1 MQYKVPRHV
10 DYKAKIVGPATF
22 SQLLYIG
29 AAGLVVLF
37 LYFIMGGSPF
47 FLPIAII
54 LGAGGVSLAFLQ
66 VAGQPLPEYVRKMI
80 LFSISSREYIWEK
93 KIIPLEEAF
102 PKRMKIVPEETK
114 EEGGPKS
121 KKRGSL
127 GDIASKIETF

>member
-29 AAGLVVLF
+29 AAGLVILF
-37 LYFIMGGSPF
+37 LYFLMGGSPF
-47 FLPIAII
+47 FLPVAII

-80 LFSISSREYIWEK
+80 IFTTSSREYIWEK
-93 KIIPLEEAF
+93 KIVPMEEAF
-102 PKRMKIVPEETK
+102 PKRMKVAPEETK
-114 EEGGPKS
+114 KEESPRS

-127 GDIASKIETF
+127 GDVASKIETF